1 MHLRHV
7 PLLNMEDI
15 FKPIIHSVM
24 RIAYHSLLIVFM
36 ISSLCSCVHR
46 NQTEQKLNLSSVKKI
61 KVNEISKDEI
71 QDLMVL
77 DSYISLS
84 NDFPLGRVKRVIIY
98 RDRIYILDNE
108 PKIICFTMQGKVLFK
123 IDNRGAG
130 PTDYQ
135 NIKDF
140 AIDRNSKCIV
150 AFDNEKR
157 KLFFYEL
164 NTGEHISSIS
174 TQFMAPTELGVIDGS
189 FFFKNMDTRFD
200 VQKEHMFYLLYSKEG
215 NQIDKM
221 FLPHDAVASFNFDL
235 KSFFYNEGNLLFIR
249 PFDNIVYVL
258 EKEQITPVFEILLP
272 NSLPMKKIEEKM
284 SHFEIPIS
292 GYAYGV
298 GDVYT
303 TDKTLHF
310 TFSKDGYVVS
320 NFFDLTTETLLYSG
334 IRVLGDSRK
343 QLPFYSLIDGVY
355 KNKFFS
361 LVSASSI
368 VERRTVHP
376 ELFPRELLKIK
387 EDDNDILA
395 FFSFEKN

>member
-1 MHLRHV
+1 MFFV
-7 PLLNMEDI
+7 I
-15 FKPIIHSVM
+15 YFS
-24 RIAYHSLLIVFM
+24 Y
-36 ISSLCSCVHR
+36 SCGHR
-46 NQTEQKLNLSSVKKI
+46 NQTEPKLDLSSVKRIKI
-61 KVNEISKDEI
+61 DKISKDEI
-71 QDLMVL
+71 QDMMVL
-77 DSYISLS
+77 DSYIPLS

-108 PKIICFTMQGKVLFK
+108 PKIICFNLQGKVLFK
-123 IDNRGAG
+123 IDGRGAG
-130 PTDYQ
+130 PSEYQ

-140 AIDRNSKCIV
+140 AIDGNSKRIV
-150 AFDNEKR
+150 AFDNERR

-164 NTGEHISSIS
+164 NTGKHISSTS
-174 TQFMAPTELGVIDGS
+174 TTYMAPTEIGIVDDS

-215 NQIDKM
+215 KQIDKM
-221 FLPHDAVASFNFDL
+221 FLPHDAVADFNFDL
-235 KSFFYNEGNLLFIR
+235 KSFFYNEENLLFVR

-258 EKEQITPVFEILLP
+258 EKEQITPVFKILLP
-272 NSLPMKKIEEKM
+272 NPLPMKKIEEKM
-284 SHFEIPIS
+284 SHVEIPTS

-303 TDKTLHF
+303 TGKTVHF
-310 TFSKDGYVVS
+310 TFTKDGYVLS

-368 VERRTVHP
+368 VEKRTNHP
-376 ELFPRELLKIK
+376 ELFPKDLLKIK
-387 EDDNDILA
+387 EYDNDILA
-395 FFSFEKN
+395 FFSFEQIN